1 MDVRFQSSCPQSAL
15 PLGALCTFIS
25 ILRFM
30 SGFCCIPSTL
40 LAIESVLEILVDI
53 CDFDQSEIS
62 STTGIKHKNSIWKT
76 KITAVPGH
84 IENGANK
91 VIHSWED
98 YHWTK

>member
-15 PLGALCTFIS
+15 PLGALCTFFS

-40 LAIESVLEILVDI
+40 LAIESVLEFLVDI

-62 STTGIKHKNSIWKT
+62 STTEIRHKNSIWKT
-76 KITAVPGH
+76 KITTVPGH

-91 VIHSWED
+91 VHSLGRLSLD
-98 YHWTK
+98 